1 MKHGDVTINILD
13 LLLHLLCSILDAFRR
28 TSKSSIMIRHSRG
41 RDLVLKDTRAVLIG
55 TGAPAIAKVG
65 MAPARASL
73 VVLLESGLVDNPS
86 RELARLMSL
95 ERTIR
100 RVMYAHLG
108 DILWVTVP
116 GLELMIEAAGQ
127 PGVLFSGHM

>member
-1 MKHGDVTINILD
+1 
-13 LLLHLLCSILDAFRR
+13 
-28 TSKSSIMIRHSRG
+28 MIRHSRG

-73 VVLLESGLVDNPS
+73 VVLLKSGLVDNAS

-95 ERTIR
+95 ERTVR
-100 RVMYAHLG
+100 RVVHRHLG
-108 DILWVTVP
+108 DVLWVAIP
-116 GLELMIEAAGQ
+116 GLELVVEAASQ
-127 PGVLFSGHM
+127 PGVLFSGHV